1 MSDPREHPPRI
12 RRVLSTRKGGFS
24 APPYDSFNFG
34 LHVGDDPK
42 SVARNRSRLANE
54 LGVTLADLVWMEQV
68 HGRSV
73 QVIDGPV
80 DGPVEVVDA
89 LVTAT
94 PGLVLVV
101 QVADCVPLLLW
112 DEQARVIGAVH
123 CGRQGLRLG
132 VAARAVAAMVD
143 LGASVE
149 SVNALLGPAIC
160 GRDYEVPQHM
170 QADVEQ
176 HAPGSAVRTRQ
187 GTSGLD
193 IRAGLAGQL
202 KSLGVQSI
210 QIDPRCTAE
219 DADLFSHRGDGG
231 RTGRQ
236 VAVVW
241 IEGS

>member
-1 MSDPREHPPRI
+1 M
-12 RRVLSTRKGGFS
+12 LSTRRGGFS

-34 LHVGDDPK
+34 LHVGDDPE
-42 SVARNRSRLANE
+42 SVARNRSRLAAE
-54 LGVTLADLVWMEQV
+54 IGVEQADLVWMEQV

-73 QVIDGPV
+73 QVVTERV
-80 DGPVEVVDA
+80 DGPVEVTDA

-94 PGLVLVV
+94 PGLALVV

-132 VAARAVAAMVD
+132 VAGRAVDAMVG
-143 LGASVE
+143 LGS
-149 SVNALLGPAIC
+149 SIGSINALLGPAIC
-160 GRDYEVPQHM
+160 GRDYEVPQPM

-176 HAPGSAVRTRQ
+176 HAPGSAARTKQ
-187 GTSGLD
+187 GTAALD

-202 KSLGVQSI
+202 KSLGIQSI
-210 QIDPRCTAE
+210 EIDPRCTVE
-219 DADLFSHRGDGG
+219 DPDLFSHRGDKG

>member
-1 MSDPREHPPRI
+1 MSNPREHPPRI

-24 APPYDSFNFG
+24 ARPYDSFNFG
-34 LHVGDDPK
+34 LHVGDDPE
-42 SVARNRSRLANE
+42 SVARNRSRLATE
-54 LGVTLADLVWMEQV
+54 LGVELADLVWMEQV

-73 QVIDGPV
+73 QVISGRA
-80 DGPVEVVDA
+80 DGPVEVTDA

-112 DEQARVIGAVH
+112 DERARVIGAVH

-132 VAARAVAAMVD
+132 VAGQAITAMVG

-149 SVNALLGPAIC
+149 SINALLGPAIC
-160 GRDYEVPQHM
+160 GQDYEVPQHM

-187 GTSGLD
+187 GTAGLD

-202 KSLGVQSI
+202 GSLGLQSI
-210 QIDPRCTAE
+210 EIDPRCTAE

-241 IEGS
+241 IETP

>member
-1 MSDPREHPPRI
+1 MTNPREHPPRI
-12 RRVLSTRKGGFS
+12 RRVLSTRRGGFS
-24 APPYDSFNFG
+24 APPFDSFNFG
-34 LHVGDDPK
+34 LHVGDSPE
-42 SVARNRSRLANE
+42 SVARNRSRLATE
-54 LGVTLADLVWMEQV
+54 LGVELADLVWMEQV

-73 QVIDGPV
+73 QVISGRV
-80 DGPVEVVDA
+80 ESPVEVTDA

-112 DEQARVIGAVH
+112 DERARVIGAVH

-132 VAARAVAAMVD
+132 VAEQAITAMVG

-149 SVNALLGPAIC
+149 SINALLGPAIC
-160 GRDYEVPQHM
+160 GQDYEVPQHM
-170 QADVEQ
+170 QTDVEKY
-176 HAPGSAVRTRQ
+176 APGSAVRTRQ

-202 KSLGVQSI
+202 KSLGLQSI
-210 QIDPRCTAE
+210 EIDPRCTAE

-236 VAVVW
+236 IAVVW